1 MILTLTVCIVMFTV
15 TFLGLKLAYYHAT
28 PFEIKKLKDTVDYY
42 VMHNRYLEER
52 ISKRE
57 NDCDYCELCFE
68 KNKLIASYQKEIERM
83 NKKWGCND

>member
-1 MILTLTVCIVMFTV
+1 MLLTLIGCLLIIII
-15 TFLGLKLAYYHAT
+15 TFFAMKLAYYHAT

-42 VMHNRYLEER
+42 VMHNEYLEEK
-52 ISKRE
+52 ISKME
-57 NDCDYCELCFE
+57 NDCDYCELCVE